1 MIPLEIV
8 LPQGRVQGRDLGT
21 MCFYGGMPYAKAP
34 FGENRFQAPQPPAA
48 WIGVRDATQF
58 GPVPPQAPRELDDGQ
73 SLVGAEDCLT
83 VNVLTQAQGGDKLP
97 VLLWIPG
104 NGFMGGGAADEIY
117 NGAQFVRH
125 GIVFVSINYRMG
137 IDGFM
142 QFPDV
147 LNNRG
152 LLDQIMAIEWVLEN
166 ISLFGGDPDQITV
179 GGDSAG
185 SASICHLLGLET
197 LKGKLKRAVLH
208 SPSVASQTVQE
219 AVLTR
224 LAVASLLDLPP
235 SLEAL
240 REVPLAQM
248 TQLLARLQTDARLRS
263 EVGISA
269 RSFCPVGLVVDG
281 DLVKAPPLEQ
291 LERSWSLPG
300 WPVPNLLIG
309 ANAEEMNFY
318 LVPGGEIDRVD
329 DVRLEAFVR
338 AAHLKGVPFKEWR
351 QRMPEATPGELLAAI
366 QSAYYYHGPAREI
379 ALLAARHGA
388 SAWHYNFAWRSMQ
401 AQGRMGAAHG
411 MELPFAFDNLAAKEA
426 VERTGPDAPQSLAR
440 IMHASWVSFVL
451 GREPAGWPRAL
462 VDSPST
468 RRFS

>member
-8 LPQGRVQGRDLGT
+8 LPQGRVQGRDHGT
-21 MCFYGGMPYAKAP
+21 MRFYGGMPYAAAP
-34 FGENRFQAPQPPAA
+34 FGEHRFQAPQPPSV
-48 WIGVRDATQF
+48 WSGVRDATQF
-58 GPVPPQAPRELDDGQ
+58 GPVPPQAPRELDGGK

-83 VNVLTQAQGGDKLP
+83 VNVLTQANVGDKLP

-104 NGFMGGGAADEIY
+104 NGFMGGGCGDEIS

-125 GIVFVSINYRMG
+125 GIVFVCFNARMG
-137 IDGFM
+137 MDGYM

-152 LLDQIMAIEWVLEN
+152 LLDQIMAIEWVREN
-166 ISLFGGDPDQITV
+166 IGLFGGDPDQITV

-197 LKGKLKRAVLH
+197 LKGKLKRALLH
-208 SPSVASQTVQE
+208 SPNVTSQTVQE

-224 LAVASLLDLPP
+224 LAVASLLDLAP

-248 TQLLARLQTDARLRS
+248 AHLLARLQREAGLRS
-263 EVGISA
+263 EMGISA

-291 LERSWSLPG
+291 LERSWSLPA
-300 WPVPNLLIG
+300 WPVPDLLVG

-338 AAHLKGVPFKEWR
+338 AANLKGVPFKEWR
-351 QRMPEATPGELLAAI
+351 QRMPIATAGALLAAI
-366 QSAYYYHGPAREI
+366 QSAYYFHGPAREI

-388 SAWHYNFAWRSMQ
+388 SAWHYNFAWRSTQ
-401 AQGRMGAAHG
+401 AQGRMGAAHR
-411 MELPFAFDNLAAKEA
+411 MELPFAFDNLASEQAIEL
-426 VERTGPDAPQSLAR
+426 TGPDAPQSLAR

-451 GREPAGWPRAL
+451 GREPAGWPRSL